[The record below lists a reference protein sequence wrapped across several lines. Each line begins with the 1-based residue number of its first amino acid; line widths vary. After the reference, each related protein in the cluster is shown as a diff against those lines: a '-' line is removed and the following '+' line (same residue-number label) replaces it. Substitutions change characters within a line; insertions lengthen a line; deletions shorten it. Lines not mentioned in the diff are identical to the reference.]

1 MKIFKLLALSMV
13 LLFAVSCGSDEPT
26 EVTDKCKDVSCD
38 NGQVCLPSSGKCV
51 DQGDNDKCKGV
62 SCDPG
67 EACNPDN
74 GQCESSDSID
84 SISKLRK
91 IGSVMSKTEIVT
103 GSTLTTKLDGI
114 VIAVKGINTSKKH
127 GAYVCEPGATEY
139 ACLYVDFYSIK
150 SDTFVSPK
158 IGDTVKVK
166 GIHKEYYGETQLA
179 PQTAEDFEITG
190 TADVPAATEV
200 VANGFE
206 EKYEGMLVKL
216 KDAPFKVVLE
226 SDVEADPKR
235 YDTEMEDSNGVAFK
249 MSSSL
254 HYPYYELPT
263 GTSLTSISGIIIY
276 SYGEYKLYPRIAE
289 DLVK

>member
-1 MKIFKLLALSMV
+1 MKIFKLLALSLV

-38 NGQVCLPSSGKCV
+38 TGWVCLPSTGKCV
-51 DQGDNDKCKGV
+51 EQGDNDKCKDI
-62 SCDPG
+62 SCDTG
-67 EACNPDN
+67 EVCNPDN
-74 GQCESSDSID
+74 GKCESSSSIT
-84 SISKLRK
+84 SISQLRK
-91 IGSVMSKTEIVT
+91 AGAVMSKTEIVT
-103 GSTLTTKLDGI
+103 GITLDTKVDGI

-158 IGDTVKVK
+158 VGDVVKVK

-179 PQTAEDFEITG
+179 PHTAEDFEITG
-190 TADVPAATEV
+190 TGTLPTAVEV
-200 VANGFE
+200 AANGFE

-216 KDAPFKVVLE
+216 KDSPFKVVLE

-249 MSSSL
+249 MSSSIC
-254 HYPYYELPT
+254 YPYYELPT
-263 GTSLTSISGIIIY
+263 GTSLTSISGVIVY
-276 SYGEYKLYPRIAE
+276 SYGEYKLYPRFDA